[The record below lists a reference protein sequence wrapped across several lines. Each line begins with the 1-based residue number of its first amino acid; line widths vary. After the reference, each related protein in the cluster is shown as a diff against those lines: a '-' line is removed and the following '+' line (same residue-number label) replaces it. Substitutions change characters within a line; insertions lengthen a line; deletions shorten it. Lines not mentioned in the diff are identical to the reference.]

1 MINCTDAADMAS
13 AAALAPALAPVV
25 AALGGAAFAAE
36 LLAALN
42 RCAAVDHICLMRFAD
57 PSRPPVLESAS
68 WRGGE
73 HVAEVQQAYLAG
85 LYRQDPNLHL
95 ALADGA
101 VALRLQRRASIGDCS
116 YGEACYARSGLLERL
131 TVAASGESGQLVA
144 LNLYRLDASGGFA
157 PDELAA
163 IEVLSPLLAALAL
176 KHVAMVGMRLRS
188 RARADRIEAAA
199 ARLAALS
206 AALTRRERD
215 VLARALVGMTSEGIA
230 LDLGIGLTSVLT
242 YRRRGYARVGVTS
255 HAELFALCL

>member
-1 MINCTDAADMAS
+1 MINSTDAADVAF
-13 AAALAPALAPVV
+13 AATLAPSLAPVV

-42 RCAAVDHICLMRFAD
+42 RSVAVDHACLMRFAA
-57 PSRPPVLESAS
+57 RTRAPVLESAS

-85 LYRQDPNLHL
+85 LYRHDPNLNL
-95 ALADGA
+95 APERGSVA
-101 VALRLQRRASIGDCS
+101 VRLQRRAAIREGA
-116 YGEACYARSGLLERL
+116 YREACYGRFGLLERL
-131 TVAASGESGQLVA
+131 TVAASGDSGQLVA
-144 LNLYRLDASGGFA
+144 LNLYRLDAAGAFGA
-157 PDELAA
+157 AELAV
-163 IEVLSPLLAALAL
+163 IEALAPLLAALAL

-188 RARADRIEAAA
+188 RERADRIEAAA
-199 ARLAALS
+199 ARLGALS
-206 AALTRRERD
+206 TALTRRERD

-255 HAELFALCL
+255 QAELFALCL